1 MFLYDFTW
9 NFTFFH
15 NLLATLSQY
24 FRTLLYIMESDAV
37 KNTAE
42 HLENEND
49 SLNLAGDES
58 ENAVNDNGKYNFRKT
73 IIKCIDIFLE
83 ASWSTTYYKYQNFY
97 ATLSSNLSAF
107 DEQLTEEDDSREVAV
122 YEQIYFS
129 ESDSDE
135 SEVEESRGN
144 RDVEINNG
152 NETEASKYQLR
163 PQKGSEMT
171 RYVSIL

>member
-1 MFLYDFTW
+1 MYE
-9 NFTFFH
+9 
-15 NLLATLSQY
+15 Y
-24 FRTLLYIMESDAV
+24 FI
-37 KNTAE
+37 
-42 HLENEND
+42 
-49 SLNLAGDES
+49 
-58 ENAVNDNGKYNFRKT
+58 
-73 IIKCIDIFLE
+73 LE
-83 ASWSTTYYKYQNFY
+83 ALWSTTYYKYRNFY

-107 DEQLTEEDDSREVAV
+107 GKQLTEEDDSREVAV

-135 SEVEESRGN
+135 SEIEESRGN